1 MGLIWSMFSTVL
13 SLLEDAI
20 SHSQYNDIY
29 LATLFIIGIFLIFL
43 NILGFKNSIMSY
55 MEVILILKSNKKK
68 IQRSNT
74 FMVIYVF

>member
-1 MGLIWSMFSTVL
+1 MFSTVL